1 MITIKFLNG
10 TSNKA
15 LIGIKMSVNLIIIP
29 GFFKT
34 RRDLDK
40 MRIRWFQILQMG
52 NFPNFSGKKMIQRKS
67 SQYLLRLC
75 KH

>member
-1 MITIKFLNG
+1 MITIRFLNG

-15 LIGIKMSVNLIIIP
+15 LIGIKMFVNLMIIS
-29 GFFKT
+29 GFFET

-52 NFPNFSGKKMIQRKS
+52 NFPKLSGKKRILRKW
-67 SQYLLRLC
+67 SQ
-75 KH
+75 